1 MSETYETSN
10 DHIVFKATEE
20 EYHNETWESNVD
32 DEQFNISTEGTGT
45 GNDDGGESCI
55 EENNNNENTDFTE
68 NEEEDEVPVPLN
80 DYQRKQRL
88 YLQLVIS
95 AVIIVVVAIILNISH
110 AFIGIS
116 YYITHGASLG
126 MFLFYILLYLL
137 FILTF

>member
-1 MSETYETSN
+1 MSEAYETSN
-10 DHIVFKATEE
+10 DHIGFKAAEE

-45 GNDDGGESCI
+45 GNEDGGESC
-55 EENNNNENTDFTE
+55 NENTDFTE
-68 NEEEDEVPVPLN
+68 NEEDEVPVPLN
-80 DYQRKQRL
+80 DYQRKRRL